1 MKDLVFICCEYVEE
15 QKVIMT
21 IDQLLYILMQYKEFL
36 EGNYNDPA
44 NPPASLDIEFIAEGK
59 DALDM
64 YCKLTGY
71 TTFP

>member
-1 MKDLVFICCEYVEE
+1 
-15 QKVIMT
+15 MT